1 MIFNLIV
8 LFLILTIFHFL
19 YEGIIAPSI
28 RLKLKYNLFAIR
40 DQLRALLREPRVSQ
54 FSEDVYSHLQSSINN
69 LIKFLPVID
78 ILSIAKAE
86 QKFNEDETLRQEV
99 MRVTRML
106 EDCKSPDVQEIRSRI
121 RRIFAMAIFVNNG
134 MLMFYSFPI
143 VILSAS
149 AKAFFKKIVSA
160 IQELLYMPESE
171 FGRLMPLQIRSHGL
185 R

>member
-1 MIFNLIV
+1 MIFNL
-8 LFLILTIFHFL
+8 LILFIFFTILHFL

-28 RLKLKYNLFAIR
+28 RLKLKYDLFAIR
-40 DQLRALLREPRVSQ
+40 DGLRALRESRA
-54 FSEDVYSHLQSSINN
+54 SEFKDEIYIHLQSSINN

-106 EDCKSPDVQEIRSRI
+106 EDCKFPEVQEIRTKI
-121 RRIFAMAIFVNNG
+121 RRIFALAILVNNG

-143 VILSAS
+143 VFLSVS
-149 AKAFFKKIVSA
+149 AKAFLKRIVSA
-160 IQELLYMPESE
+160 IQELLYMPEQE
-171 FGRLMPLQIRSHGL
+171 FGRLMPVQFRSHSF